1 MKSERSY
8 RSSRGAY
15 LLLIPPAI
23 LMLVPLLFMFT
34 TAFKDLGDILSLD
47 FRWVPRRFAWENFR
61 RVVEVMPFLRYLYN
75 TASIVVMTFL
85 VQSVTISLAAYAFAR
100 LRFPGRDLLFYLF
113 LIQLMIPATSI
124 IIPNYQT
131 IRNLGLLNTRLA
143 VGIVYFASSYGTFL
157 MRQAFRAI
165 PRALEDTA
173 RIDGCNGL
181 RVIMHILLPLTKP
194 SLVAFAFVSGTFHW
208 NNFFW
213 PLLVTDTVRA
223 RTLTVG
229 LAMLTQAT
237 ESTPEITITMAAAV
251 MITAP
256 LFVLFMLFQKPFI
269 ESFAGAGAVKG

>member
-1 MKSERSY
+1 MKFDRSKVA
-8 RSSRGAY
+8 AY
-15 LLLIPPAI
+15 VILTPLAL
-23 LMLVPLLFMFT
+23 LMLVPLVFMFT
-34 TAFKDLGDILSLD
+34 TSVKTLGDILSLE
-47 FRWVPRRFAWENFR
+47 FRWIPQRLAFENFQ
-61 RVVEVMPFLRYLYN
+61 RVVEVMPFTRYLYN
-75 TASIVVMTFL
+75 TASIVAMTFL

-100 LRFPGRDLLFYLF
+100 LRFAGRDLLFFLF
-113 LIQLMIPATSI
+113 LVQLMIPATSI

-131 IRNLGLLNTRLA
+131 IRAFGILNTRLA
-143 VGIVYFASSYGTFL
+143 VGMVYFASAYGTFL

-165 PRALEDTA
+165 PRDLEDTA
-173 RIDGCNGL
+173 KLDGCNGL
-181 RVIMHILLPLTKP
+181 RVIQHVLLPLTKP

-213 PLLVTDTVRA
+213 PLLVTDTARA

-256 LFVLFMLFQKPFI
+256 LFVLFILFQKPFI
-269 ESFAGAGAVKG
+269 ESFAGAGALKG

>member
-1 MKSERSY
+1 MRSD
-8 RSSRGAY
+8 RDNRLAY
-15 LLLIPPAI
+15 VLLTPPAI

-34 TAFKDLGDILSLD
+34 TSVKELGDILSLD
-47 FRWVPRRFAWENFR
+47 FRWIPRRFAWENFA

-75 TASIVVMTFL
+75 TAAIVAMTFL

-100 LRFPGRDLLFYLF
+100 LRFPGRDVLFFLF
-113 LIQLMIPATSI
+113 LVQLMIPATSI
-124 IIPNYQT
+124 VIPNYQT
-131 IRNLGLLNTRLA
+131 IRHLGLLNTRMA

-165 PRALEDTA
+165 PRDLEDSA

-181 RVIMHILLPLTKP
+181 HVIRHILLPLTKP
-194 SLVAFAFVSGTFHW
+194 SLIAFAFVSGTFHW

-256 LFVLFMLFQKPFI
+256 LFILFLLFQKPFI
-269 ESFAGAGAVKG
+269 ESFAGAGALKG